1 MKKLLLFCLAI
12 STGFCTYAQTG
23 NFAKNSKFPQVSK
36 SINQPQVYDNK
47 KITGKEVNSSNS
59 VFVKGQVAN
68 PYSNGAPYVIKA
80 STETI
85 IGVTT
90 YDLQSNSAVMERITN
105 NGDGT
110 LSACW
115 TYSESYDIAAA
126 DRGTGYNF
134 YNGTSWGPQPT
145 SRIETEKTGWPNIGI
160 TSAGSE
166 TFICHNIAQ
175 GKLTM
180 GDRGTVGS
188 GSFTLQNFTTFDMVW
203 NRMSVGGANG
213 TTIHNISLY
222 DPFGMP
228 YTNGVAGQMLYYRSL
243 NGGASWDIIDG
254 IIPGLDETNFTAF
267 GGDSYHMSRSNG
279 DTVAVAY
286 FGDMNDV
293 ILAKSTDNGDTWAIT
308 KILDVFP
315 GSVMY
320 DAGSASTTGNLIGI
334 SDLTGNGQADTI
346 TSSDNAG
353 WVMLDHSGMAHVF
366 FGVMRY
372 FDDNA
377 GDDTWSYFPGTN
389 GLAYWNESF
398 GDRDPIVIAGSE
410 DLDNSGTLDIVGIA
424 GYFQSLSAYP
434 TAGLADDGCIYVAY
448 SVVMENLDQGSQN
461 YRHINVVK
469 SCDNGCSWSN
479 PVDFTPGTGFEENV
493 YPSMA
498 GYVDNNLNIVYM
510 RDFEP
515 GIAVSGDEDAW
526 VLNEIVHIEIP
537 VVDVSDSM
545 AVCTGWVSGD
555 SLFCPG
561 DSVLLTATCGKT
573 FAWTPGGETTQS
585 IWYSGAYGP
594 VTCAITTECGIVI
607 NGTVTVAQP
616 VGIPPIVSISSTTL
630 EMCNGD
636 SAWITAT
643 SNAGG
648 TFLWTPGGATTMS
661 IATDSA
667 GTYGV
672 AVTNCGGST
681 NASVT
686 ILEPVVPPTYTLSAT
701 QTIMCSGDTSV
712 LSVTSVS
719 QGTYIWS
726 TGDTAQTTTVTD
738 TGTYTVIVS
747 NCGGADTSSV
757 TISIPSAPTATI
769 TGNDPF
775 CYGDTITLMAGTEP
789 SATYVW
795 SNGDSTQST
804 MVDTTTQI
812 TLSVTNCGGTSNVS
826 VTPSF
831 VPIPTVNVSA
841 NPSTTFCDDGG
852 VTTVTLTAFA
862 FGSPPYTYAWSNADT
877 TQAITLGATA
887 ETGTYNVTVSNMCGE
902 SVTSDTTS
910 VTIHTPLVV
919 DTTSIVDASS
929 FGASDGAINTAVTS
943 GTSPYNYAWSPGGST
958 DPSPSGL
965 ASGTYILS
973 LTDANGCV
981 TTLSAFVDQPVGISE
996 LEFGSFNIHPNP
1008 NNGEFTVELVNL
1020 GNDEYNIVV
1029 RNIIGQIVF
1038 SETVIGNTI
1047 DKIDVNLTDQ
1057 ENGVYLLTISNSN
1070 GIRTEKLIVH
1080 STPPRT

>member
-1 MKKLLLFCLAI
+1 MKKLLLLCLAI
-12 STGFCTYAQTG
+12 SIGICTWAQNEFVPRSSVTSQTKLIKPKKVIIGNEINSKSNSSSNTVQANMNGNGSYQQTG
-23 NFAKNSKFPQVSK
+23 
-36 SINQPQVYDNK
+36 
-47 KITGKEVNSSNS
+47 
-59 VFVKGQVAN
+59 
-68 PYSNGAPYVIKA
+68 
-80 STETI
+80 TETI
-85 IGVTT
+85 LGVTT
-90 YDLQSNSAVMERITN
+90 YDLQSNSAMATRIKN

-110 LSACW
+110 LMAVW
-115 TYSESYDIAAA
+115 TYSEAGNVGAP

-134 YNGTSWGPQPT
+134 FNGTSWGPAPT
-145 SRIETEKTGWPNIGI
+145 SRIESQRVGWPNIMTTISGDEI
-160 TSAGSE
+160 
-166 TFICHNIAQ
+166 ILCHNTQMQVI
-175 GKLTM
+175 TM
-180 GDRGTVGS
+180 DKRSTIGSGTWTSTNINTDYQIWHRSTVG
-188 GSFTLQNFTTFDMVW
+188 GSNG
-203 NRMSVGGANG
+203 MS
-213 TTIHNISLY
+213 IHDISLR
-222 DPFGMP
+222 DPDNPINSVTGHMF
-228 YTNGVAGQMLYYRSL
+228 YYRSL
-243 NGGASWDIIDG
+243 DGGISWEKQNA
-254 IIPGLDETNFTAF
+254 IIPGLDNTKFINMS
-267 GGDSYHMSRSNG
+267 GD
-279 DTVAVAY
+279 AY
-286 FGDMNDV
+286 SITSQGDMIAIAYWGIFDD
-293 ILAKSTDNGDTWAIT
+293 ILLVKSMDNGDTWATTIVKDFPIDKYDVDVT
-308 KILDVFP
+308 AVLDTTETSDETGAILI
-315 GSVMY
+315 
-320 DAGSASTTGNLIGI
+320 DANGI
-334 SDLTGNGQADTI
+334 VHMWYSEFIL
-346 TSSDNAG
+346 
-353 WVMLDHSGMAHVF
+353 L
-366 FGVMRY
+366 
-372 FDDNA
+372 DDNL
-377 GDDTWSYFPGTN
+377 GDGFFTSFPLVN
-389 GLAYWNESF
+389 GLMYWNETM
-398 GDRDPIVIAGSE
+398 GDDEPVSIASIVDI
-410 DLDNSGTLDIVGIA
+410 NTNGTLDIVDQGTISDYRYSSLISWPSAGID
-424 GYFQSLSAYP
+424 
-434 TAGLADDGCIYVAY
+434 TNGCMYVSY
-448 SVVMENLDQGSQN
+448 SGIREDLDQGTQN
-461 YRHINVVK
+461 YRHMYVVR
-469 SCDNGCSWSN
+469 SCDGGCTWSF
-479 PVDFTPGTGFEENV
+479 PMDVTDLPGGGNNFAECV
-493 YPSMA
+493 FGSMA
-498 GYVDNNLNIVYM
+498 ELVDDNVHIVYQ

-515 GIAVSGDEDAW
+515 GIAVAGDMDLFGSNDIVYLSVPVTDFDTIPAGVCFAKLSGD
-526 VLNEIVHIEIP
+526 
-537 VVDVSDSM
+537 
-545 AVCTGWVSGD
+545 T
-555 SLFCPG
+555 LFCAG
-561 DSVLLTATCGKT
+561 DSVLLTSNCGNSWLWST
-573 FAWTPGGETTQS
+573 GETTQS
-585 IWYSGAYGP
+585 IYYKGAFGA
-594 VTCAITTECGIVI
+594 VTCAITTDCGVLNESIMVSAPS
-607 NGTVTVAQP
+607 TPPMVTVA
-616 VGIPPIVSISSTTL
+616 STTL

-667 GTYGV
+667 GTYDV

-686 ILEPVVPPTYTLSAT
+686 ILEPVVPPTFTLSAT

-712 LSVTSVS
+712 LSVSSVS

-804 MVDTTTQI
+804 MVDTTTLI

-852 VTTVTLTAFA
+852 VTTVSLTAFA

-929 FGASDGAINTAVTS
+929 TGASDGAINTAVTS
-943 GTSPYNYAWSPGGST
+943 GTSPYTYAWSPGGST

-965 ASGTYILS
+965 ASGTYDLS

-981 TTLSAFVDQPVGISE
+981 TTLSATVGEPVGISE

-1080 STPPRT
+1080 